1 LICRWNAAEIGWHRA
16 ECGHF
21 LPKTSNDDRGIKR
34 GHASAISIALV
45 HSVSATVE
53 SGTQTMSIT
62 FKYSA
67 GYLVPVLLLA
77 ILAAAIY
84 QGAEQFRAS
93 TLMEERSQQ
102 LVDEI
107 QGLRA
112 DLIDDETSGRGYVIT
127 GNPVFLEPH
136 LAATTNIPRRLITL
150 ESLTRDNPRQKERF
164 QALRD
169 LAEAR
174 MKYAQG
180 VIDERR
186 DAGFDAAANTVK
198 TQQGKHLMD
207 EARIII
213 AGMVADEAAT
223 LQRQHTATAVLF
235 AWRKRGSIIGTLAT
249 VAIIAIIGIVLT
261 RNISRRTGN
270 LLNATRA
277 LGAGDLDYRVEP
289 EGNDELTD
297 LGRAINLMAEQ
308 LKEHKDAVDSFAY
321 TVSHDLRAP
330 LRAMQGFS
338 QALVEDC
345 GPQLNAQGLDYA
357 NRIVAATKRMEA
369 LIQDLLAYSRIGRTQ
384 MEIRPVALDAIVE
397 DAVSSLSA
405 TIGDAHAA
413 IKIEKPL
420 PAVLGYRPIVQQV
433 IANLITNAVKFVKP
447 ETMPEIRIY
456 AEPRGATVRLW
467 VEDNGI
473 GINPE
478 HHQRIFKVFER
489 LHGAESY
496 PGTGIGLAI
505 VRKAIERMGGQA
517 GLESA
522 LGQGSRFWIELPQ
535 GATA

>member
-1 LICRWNAAEIGWHRA
+1 MQNAGR
-16 ECGHF
+16 F
-21 LPKTSNDDRGIKR
+21 PPNYSNDGHRIKR
-34 GHASAISIALV
+34 GHESAISIPLLHV
-45 HSVSATVE
+45 VSATVE

-62 FKYSA
+62 FKYGA
-67 GYLVPVLLLA
+67 GYIIPVLLLA

-93 TLMEERSQQ
+93 MLVEERSQQ
-102 LVDEI
+102 FIDEI

-112 DLIDDETSGRGYVIT
+112 DLIDNETGERGYVIT

-136 LAATTNIPRRLITL
+136 LSATAAIAKRLATL
-150 ESLTRDNPRQKERF
+150 ETLTSDNPRQEERF
-164 QALRD
+164 QALRE
-169 LAEAR
+169 LTEAR
-174 MKYAQG
+174 LKYIQMI
-180 VIDERR
+180 VDKRR

-213 AGMVADEAAT
+213 AGMIADEEAT
-223 LQRQHTATAVLF
+223 LQRQHTATAILF
-235 AWRKRGSIIGTLAT
+235 AWRKRGSIIGTLFT
-249 VAIIAIIGIVLT
+249 LAIIAIVGVVLT
-261 RNISRRTGN
+261 RNIGRRTDN

-277 LGAGDLDYRVEP
+277 LGAGDLDYRIEP
-289 EGNDELTD
+289 EGNDEVTD
-297 LGRAINLMAEQ
+297 LGRAVNRMAEQ
-308 LKEHKDAVDSFAY
+308 LKEHKDAVNSFAY

-338 QALVEDC
+338 QALLEDC
-345 GPQLNAQGLDYA
+345 GPQLDAQGIDYA
-357 NRIVAATKRMEA
+357 NRIVAATKRMEE

-413 IKIEKPL
+413 IKIDKPL
-420 PAVLGYRPIVQQV
+420 PAVLGNRPIVQQV

-447 ETMPEIRIY
+447 ETTPEIRIY
-456 AEPRGATVRLW
+456 AEPRGAAVRLW
-467 VEDNGI
+467 VEDNEI

-489 LHGAESY
+489 LHGVESY

-505 VRKAIERMGGQA
+505 VRKAIERMGGQT

-522 LGQGSRFWIELPQ
+522 VGQGSRFWIELPQ
-535 GATA
+535 GAAA